1 LSVHPIL
8 AYIGINWALRIAPFV
23 DTVYNALG
31 RPLLPDPLEKPH
43 HPEEIHLAFAP
54 EAQPH
59 LYTTPVWVFSLW
71 TFTFAWTVGIWFF
84 LNLATYALSKALKG
98 KGGLG
103 QLFLSTGIALVP
115 WVNWWFYVGS
125 ETMFEL
131 VPQTLYTRMVPPFSE
146 DMISVSVGLGGQPN
160 VMSLEA
166 Y

>member
-1 LSVHPIL
+1 M
-8 AYIGINWALRIAPFV
+8 G
-23 DTVYNALG
+23 T
-31 RPLLPDPLEKPH
+31 
-43 HPEEIHLAFAP
+43 
-54 EAQPH
+54 
-59 LYTTPVWVFSLW
+59 
-71 TFTFAWTVGIWFF
+71 WFF
-84 LNLATYALSKALKG
+84 LNLATYALWKALKG